1 MRIIV
6 NFVDRRRGPDINEQ
20 SPEKTLTRVTV
31 KTKVAGAAV
40 RNHTIFTVVQRPS
53 D

>member
-1 MRIIV
+1 V
-6 NFVDRRRGPDINEQ
+6 NFVERRRGPDIYEQ

-31 KTKVAGAAV
+31 KIKVAGAAL
-40 RNHTIFTVVQRPS
+40 RNHTILTVIQRPS